1 MRRAHAQGEALREG
15 AQRQRMHDAALA
27 SRNFTGERDAYVVF
41 RLYDGGRHLTRRRS
55 LTIAGLLATGLM
67 AATWF
72 FVQAQQPAQ
81 ADINDDPFR
90 GGATV
95 STEGQ
100 RQEEFRQLIRS
111 EARQLSYWLAVAS
124 GAGVECDDTCERVD
138 DPVRLSAGDLAARE
152 KRSRIEVALQTDIRQ
167 GVARPRQCD
176 GRVEAQPVDRDR
188 GCEIAIASAGTA
200 GRCTRRSS
208 GI

>member
-1 MRRAHAQGEALREG
+1 MFLN
-15 AQRQRMHDAALA
+15 RMAAVLA
-27 SRNFTGERDAYVVF
+27 AA
-41 RLYDGGRHLTRRRS
+41 
-55 LTIAGLLATGLM
+55 ILATGLM

-100 RQEEFRQLIRS
+100 QQEEFRQLIRS

-138 DPVRLSAGDLAARE
+138 DPVQVWEGVAARCSKLEAWTLAEMARSIGPEDEEIATALAMSCDQAVDAVATMGRPSNDAAWQDAARGAAEPLAA
-152 KRSRIEVALQTDIRQ
+152 ALDTT
-167 GVARPRQCD
+167 
-176 GRVEAQPVDRDR
+176 EA
-188 GCEIAIASAGTA
+188 
-200 GRCTRRSS
+200 
-208 GI
+208 